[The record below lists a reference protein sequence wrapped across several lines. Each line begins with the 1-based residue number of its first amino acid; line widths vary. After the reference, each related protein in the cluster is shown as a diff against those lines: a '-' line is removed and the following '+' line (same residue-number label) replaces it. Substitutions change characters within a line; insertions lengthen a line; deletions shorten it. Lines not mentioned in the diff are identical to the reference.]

1 MGKKMK
7 TDMKNAPVGERLAGA
22 ESEREKRVLDQILAD
37 MKALDESEPPQ
48 VESPRPRLV
57 LVR

>member
-1 MGKKMK
+1 MK
-7 TDMKNAPVGERLAGA
+7 SDLKSAPVGERLAGA
-22 ESEREKRVLDQILAD
+22 EQAREASVLDQILAD
-37 MKALDESEPPQ
+37 IRALEKPEPPE